1 MMASTDRC
9 RYQDAIESASNRE
22 NEKAKNKKIIEE
34 RETPA
39 RKLSEEEPSLIR
51 RASVRQ
57 MTRGDKRRCRLKN
70 APGGSGHS
78 YDRSRHSSLVQTVPI
93 FSWRRRRCRIPHPLS
108 AAHAGVS
115 RCFCALVFVDSPLRG
130 HLPCA
135 SGSFL
140 HRRRVLLR
148 PLIFIL
154 LFHCGSFV
162 FEA

>member
-51 RASVRQ
+51 RASIRQ

-70 APGGSGHS
+70 APGG
-78 YDRSRHSSLVQTVPI
+78 
-93 FSWRRRRCRIPHPLS
+93 
-108 AAHAGVS
+108 GV
-115 RCFCALVFVDSPLRG
+115 
-130 HLPCA
+130 
-135 SGSFL
+135 
-140 HRRRVLLR
+140 R
-148 PLIFIL
+148 P
-154 LFHCGSFV
+154 
-162 FEA
+162 